1 MYPSK
6 GIPLMSTT
14 EYREMALLR
23 RYHLHGDQSARVA
36 LVESGMPLVRSIARR
51 YSGRGEQFEDL
62 VQVGLVGLVKAI
74 DRFDVHAGRRFVS
87 FAAPNISGEI
97 KRHFRDHT
105 WAAHVP
111 RSVQELDVKVQRAQE
126 ELRAARSRERGRPAE
141 PTAHDVAV
149 HLDEPLDR
157 IELAIQAGRC
167 RRAAPIDAPISGDA
181 TVLDALGHE
190 DPALEQVELRQLVF
204 ACASEL
210 DARER
215 RVVWMRY
222 VRDMLQREIAHEIGV
237 SQMQVSRLLAR
248 AVKHMREA
256 ANRVPATVE
265 RMPLAA

>member
-1 MYPSK
+1 MYPF
-6 GIPLMSTT
+6 GRIPLVNTT
-14 EYREMALLR
+14 EHRDRSLLR
-23 RYHLHGDQSARVA
+23 RYHLHGDHAARAA
-36 LVESGMPLVRSIARR
+36 LVEHSMPLVRSIAAR
-51 YSGRGEQFEDL
+51 YSGRGEQFDDL

-74 DRFDVHAGRRFVS
+74 DRFDLYSGHRFVS

-111 RSVQELDVKVQRAQE
+111 RSVQELDVKVQRARD
-126 ELRAARSRERGRPAE
+126 ELRAKRSRERGRPVE
-141 PTAHDVAV
+141 PTARELAA

-157 IELAIQAGRC
+157 VELAIQAGNC
-167 RRAAPIDAPISGDA
+167 RRAAPIDPHPGEDA
-181 TVLDALGHE
+181 TWLEALGSD
-190 DPALEQVELRQLVF
+190 DPALERAELRQLVRD
-204 ACASEL
+204 CASVL

-248 AVKHMREA
+248 ALKRMREA
-256 ANRVPATVE
+256 ATRTPETAE
-265 RMPLAA
+265 SMPLAA